1 MIEQVYIHT
10 AAIEAQ
16 LIADNTSIFTAP
28 VVVTHCAPVAME
40 THLYSALVL
49 VLSTNQ
55 TNVSACTVGI
65 HTCRHIVSYNYILV
79 RECKKSIENNFLDAT
94 CECSI

>member
-1 MIEQVYIHT
+1 MHCWERDT

-16 LIADNTSIFTAP
+16 LIAHNTSIFTAP

-40 THLYSALVL
+40 THLYSALVF

-55 TNVSACTVGI
+55 TNVSACTIGIYTFRSRADDSGILKVATVVG
-65 HTCRHIVSYNYILV
+65 RV
-79 RECKKSIENNFLDAT
+79 AT
-94 CECSI
+94 VQ